1 MQYIR
6 DCSCDNF
13 CNDCTV
19 EFTLDVTCDTD
30 ATRTV
35 TTADLIS
42 GNPAGLHLRFFNQNN
57 D

>member
-42 GNPAGLHLRFFNQNN
+42 GNPAGLHLPFFQPKQ
-57 D
+57 